1 MKKQAKLLATLISV
15 SMLGASLAACA
26 KDNGAANNKSSEPAP
41 ASSSAS
47 SSASASEAP
56 PKEEPL
62 KVNVLI
68 MHTFDNAPKADNRMH
83 QWLLENKNID
93 IQITTANTK
102 TPADKMNT
110 MLASGDIPDVVSI
123 LTDDINNG
131 IANKWAEAGYIVDL
145 DPWLSKYPDLLKYT
159 DPDYNKVT
167 YASKKDG
174 KMYMIPGNPAANKNV
189 MQMVVGPMIREDWLK
204 QVGMAPPTTTDELY
218 AVLKAFKEKIPDV
231 NGKAIIPA
239 SFDNFR
245 QLFMY
250 SWTKNWFDLSEDNK
264 TLNWWFNNPHIVDYM
279 LFMNKLYKDG
289 LLDKETITQQ
299 PAQYQAKLS
308 SGRVGFTLN
317 TNGPMDTANGVLKA
331 EDPAKRFIP
340 NPPIQVPGLPM
351 PIYQESSFAMAQAL
365 TVSKKFAENT
375 RNMERLMEFLNWSV
389 STEGATILS
398 TGPDGEYYVKNADG
412 LLEPKPEVKEQQ
424 DKADKSFE
432 TTTGIAYYN
441 LLNVPVIPRVTVMPG
456 TDEFIMA
463 QKTWLP
469 AVGEQNVPFNFS
481 GTGPEWDKH
490 WPDLWPE
497 ISKWE
502 AKAIFADSEEE
513 VRKITSDMLANFKK
527 IGEPVVTAE
536 KLKLIDEYVQ
546 KNKQ

>member
-1 MKKQAKLLATLISV
+1 MKKQAKLLATLMSV

-26 KDNGAANNKSSEPAP
+26 KDNGNTNSKPTGTAAT
-41 ASSSAS
+41 SAS
-47 SSASASEAP
+47 SSASASGETA
-56 PKEEPL
+56 KEEPL
-62 KVNVLI
+62 KVNVMI
-68 MHTFDNAPKADNRMH
+68 MHTFDNAPQANNRMH

-93 IQITTANTK
+93 IQLTAANTK

-123 LTDDINNG
+123 LTDDINNA
-131 IANKWAEAGYIVDL
+131 IANKWAEAGYIADL
-145 DPWLSKYPDLLKYT
+145 DPWLAKYPDLLKYT

-174 KMYMIPGNPAANKNV
+174 KMYMIPGNPAANKDV
-189 MQMVVGPMIREDWLK
+189 MQMVIGPMIREDWLK
-204 QVGMAPPTTTDELY
+204 QVGMSPPKTTDELY

-231 NGKAIIPA
+231 DGKPIIPA

-250 SWTKNWFDLSEDNK
+250 SWTQNWFNLSADNK
-264 TLNWWFNNPHIVDYM
+264 TLTWWFNNPHIEDYM
-279 LFMNKLYKDG
+279 VFMNKLYKDG
-289 LLDKETITQQ
+289 LLDRETITQQ

-331 EDPAKRFIP
+331 QDPAKRFIP
-340 NPPIQVPGLPM
+340 NPPIQVPGLPL
-351 PIYQESSFAMAQAL
+351 PVYQESSFTMAQAL

-389 STEGATILS
+389 SNEGATILS
-398 TGPDGEYYVKNADG
+398 TGPEGEFYVKNADG
-412 LLEPKPEVKEQQ
+412 LLEPKPEVKAQQ
-424 DKADKSFE
+424 DKADRSFE
-432 TTTGIAYYN
+432 TSSGVFYYN
-441 LLNVPVIPRVTVMPG
+441 LLNAPVIPRPTVMPG
-456 TDEFIMA
+456 TDEFKMA
-463 QKTWLP
+463 QTTWLP

-490 WPDLWPE
+490 WPNLWPE

-502 AKAIFADSEEE
+502 AKAIFADSEAE
-513 VRKITSDMLANFKK
+513 VRKITKDMLENFKK
-527 IGEPVVTAE
+527 IGEPEVTAE
-536 KLKLIDEYVQ
+536 KLKLIADYVQ
-546 KNKQ
+546 KNQP